1 MYLHGTSRINEKG
14 HLEIGGVDTVAI
26 AKKYGT
32 PVYVYDTALIRKRTE
47 GFQKAFIEEGV
58 SYQVAYASKAFSCL
72 AMIQLVDELGLSLDV
87 VSGGELYTAKQAGFP
102 MERVHFH
109 GNNKSAEE
117 IRMSIELNIG
127 CIVADNFY
135 ELDLIK
141 EEAKSQGKTVKVLL
155 RTTPG
160 VEAHTHD
167 YISTGQEDSKF
178 GFDLASGQVEKA
190 METILS
196 QPEIELL
203 GFHCHIGSQIF
214 DTTGFT
220 MAVEKLYESIRK
232 WREKF
237 DYTPE
242 VLNVGGG
249 FGIRYVEGDDPLPP
263 EEYVKDVIKA
273 VKKEA
278 KASGMDVPEIWIEP
292 GRSIAGDAGT
302 TLYTIGSTKDIP
314 NVRRYVS
321 IDGGMTDNIRP
332 ALYQAEYEGILANR
346 ANEKA
351 ADKVSIAGKAC
362 ESGDMLIWDLPLP
375 EVKHGD
381 ILAVFCT
388 GAYGY
393 SMANNYNR
401 IPRPSVVFAE
411 EGKTRLVVKGE
422 TYDDLI
428 RNDLPLYAPE
438 RV

>member
-1 MYLHGTSRINEKG
+1 M
-14 HLEIGGVDTVAI
+14 
-26 AKKYGT
+26 
-32 PVYVYDTALIRKRTE
+32 
-47 GFQKAFIEEGV
+47 
-58 SYQVAYASKAFSCL
+58 
-72 AMIQLVDELGLSLDV
+72 
-87 VSGGELYTAKQAGFP
+87 
-102 MERVHFH
+102 
-109 GNNKSAEE
+109 
-117 IRMSIELNIG
+117 
-127 CIVADNFY
+127 
-135 ELDLIK
+135 
-141 EEAKSQGKTVKVLL
+141 
-155 RTTPG
+155 
-160 VEAHTHD
+160 
-167 YISTGQEDSKF
+167 
-178 GFDLASGQVEKA
+178 
-190 METILS
+190 TI
-196 QPEIELL
+196 P
-203 GFHCHIGSQIF
+203 
-214 DTTGFT
+214 D
-220 MAVEKLYESIRK
+220 
-232 WREKF
+232 
-237 DYTPE
+237 

-411 EGKTRLVVKGE
+411 EGKTHLVVKGE